1 MKRNILY
8 GSLLAAALSVGVGA
22 QSTPPPSAGQAGTGS
37 SAGQEKAQSSSRDQ
51 ITVTGCLQSAGGAS
65 GATGTTGS
73 ASKSSKPD
81 DFILASATTGAG
93 ASAAGAPAGQAGA
106 ATGTTGSGGSQY
118 KLTGKTDEL
127 KQMVNSKVEIRGK
140 LDSAAG
146 ASPSGAP
153 ATSSASGQTLHVDS
167 VKQIAASCSQ

>member
-1 MKRNILY
+1 MKRNILF

-22 QSTPPPSAGQAGTGS
+22 QQAPPPSAGQAGTGS

-51 ITVTGCLQSAGGAS
+51 ITVTGCLQPAGGAS
-65 GATGTTGS
+65 GATGTSGS
-73 ASKSSKPD
+73 ASKSSKAD
-81 DFILASATTGAG
+81 DFILANATTGAG
-93 ASAAGAPAGQAGA
+93 AASAGAPAGEAGA
-106 ATGTTGSGGSQY
+106 ATGTAGSGGSQY

-146 ASPSGAP
+146 ASATGAP
-153 ATSSASGQTLHVDS
+153 ATSGSGQTLKVDS